1 MAAKVWI
8 KLNLRPLPNLRLDK
22 NEIRQ
27 MLLHMVRNS
36 IEAMVSGGNLEIQTL
51 RGNDTVILSI
61 SDRVPALTITSLI
74 SSERRLL
81 RLKIP
86 AQGLEFPYAK
96 ITYEEALRMLE
107 YQNERL

>member
-61 SDRVPALTITSLI
+61 SDQGSGIDDHILNKLGTPFITTKDTGAGLG
-74 SSERRLL
+74 
-81 RLKIP
+81 IP
-86 AQGLEFPYAK
+86 
-96 ITYEEALRMLE
+96 IC
-107 YQNERL
+107 